1 MIISVFGKK
10 KKKKIVGKGINAAY
24 QHFLLFP
31 HCFEKAAFQD
41 TSKGVIVSEW
51 VKEK

>member
-1 MIISVFGKK
+1 MIISAFD
-10 KKKKIVGKGINAAY
+10 KKKKIVGKGINAGY

-41 TSKGVIVSEW
+41 TSKCVIVWEW
-51 VKEK
+51 VEKKK

>member
-1 MIISVFGKK
+1 MIISVFGRKK
-10 KKKKIVGKGINAAY
+10 KKKKINAAY